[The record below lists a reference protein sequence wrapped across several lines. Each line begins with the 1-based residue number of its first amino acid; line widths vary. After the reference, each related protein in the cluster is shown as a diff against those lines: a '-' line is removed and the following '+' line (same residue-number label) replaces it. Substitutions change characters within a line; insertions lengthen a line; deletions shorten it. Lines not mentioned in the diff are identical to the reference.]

1 MNKPFSLACKNNQQ
15 PILTE
20 LLRILRH
27 CKTVLEIGSG
37 TGQHAAWFAPNLPWL
52 RWQPSDLSDKQ
63 VGLLQWLDDVPS
75 KNLQRPIVLDVM
87 AEWPSRKY
95 DAVYSANTT
104 HILSWEGVEA
114 LITGAFE
121 ILNPK
126 GILCLY
132 GPFKSGHTALEPS
145 NLNFDLSL
153 KSTSVHRGLREIEA
167 LDGLAKK
174 IGLLMLNDLKMPSHN
189 RLLIWQK
196 TR

>member
-1 MNKPFSLACKNNQQ
+1 MNKPFSLACENNQQ

-37 TGQHAAWFAPNLPWL
+37 TGQHAVWFAPNLPWL
-52 RWQPSDLSDKQ
+52 RWQPSDLGDKQ
-63 VGLLQWLDDVPS
+63 LGLLQWLDDAPS
-75 KNLQRPIVLDVM
+75 KNLQHPIVLDVM
-87 AEWPSRKY
+87 AEWPCQKY

-104 HILSWEGVEA
+104 HILPWEGVEA
-114 LITGAFE
+114 LMIGAFE

-145 NLNFDLSL
+145 NRNFDLSL

-167 LDGLAKK
+167 LNGLAKK
-174 IGLLMLNDLKMPSHN
+174 IGLLMLDDLKMPSYN

-196 TR
+196 IT